1 MISKEPLPRFVSR
14 ANKMSKSSQLD
25 MDVYT
30 YCSLFHTFY
39 INAWLF
45 AVGKN
50 LSKLPWAEAFGV
62 QGLSLELRHFM
73 RLMAGLLGAALL
85 TEPVSHRRLWNG
97 LKPVVVGPSPMARW
111 EGHVEVCH
119 ECHAHLILFV
129 TCRFWSNG
137 RGSVWALAA

>member
-1 MISKEPLPRFVSR
+1 M
-14 ANKMSKSSQLD
+14 
-25 MDVYT
+25 
-30 YCSLFHTFY
+30 
-39 INAWLF
+39 
-45 AVGKN
+45 
-50 LSKLPWAEAFGV
+50 

-119 ECHAHLILFV
+119 AHGIPVCYLSF
-129 TCRFWSNG
+129 FFSNG
-137 RGSVWALAA
+137 RLRVGFGGMNLTTTFPEPREDRSRDSGALPMGPAELLAHPPFADHVL

>member
-1 MISKEPLPRFVSR
+1 M
-14 ANKMSKSSQLD
+14 
-25 MDVYT
+25 
-30 YCSLFHTFY
+30 
-39 INAWLF
+39 
-45 AVGKN
+45 
-50 LSKLPWAEAFGV
+50 

-119 ECHAHLILFV
+119 ARLIPFV
-129 TCRFWSNG
+129 VVVFLPNG
-137 RGSVWALAA
+137 RLRVGFGGMNLTTTFPEPREDRSRDSGALPMGPAELLAHPPFADHVL